1 MIPRRLPFSRG
12 AAIPAALLLCLLVQP
27 ARAEGPWPEL
37 PSPPRVDARAIA
49 VMEFATGELLY
60 AQAADEPIPP
70 ASLTKLMTMHVALNA
85 VAQGRVSLGDR
96 ITIRR
101 EEATLPY
108 GSSLMYLQEGMRVP
122 FDDLLRGMAVISGND
137 AAFTVARV
145 LGGGNEGFAAMM
157 NAEAARLG
165 LGVTRFVEP
174 SGLSEFNTTTA
185 REMAVFARQYILA
198 HPRALADYHA
208 RYSMEFPRADVMPD
222 GVEAPSARI
231 LLRNRNDLIFRYDGA
246 DGLKTGYID
255 ESGFNLVATAERNGT
270 RFIIVTLGGT
280 YGVSSRERGGAMLL
294 DWAFANWVT
303 VSPAVPAIPAVRVW
317 GAAKPHATPA
327 SAIPVSFTVPT
338 AYAKGI
344 VCRVETVG
352 AVAAPVAKGTKLGT
366 LVFSTENRV
375 LRRIDLVAS
384 EDIPLGNIFVRF
396 KDAIIRFFA
405 SIFSPGS

>member
-1 MIPRRLPFSRG
+1 M
-12 AAIPAALLLCLLVQP
+12 
-27 ARAEGPWPEL
+27 PEL

-49 VMEFATGELLY
+49 IMEFATGELLY

-208 RYSMEFPRADVMPD
+208 RYSMEFPRADVM
-222 GVEAPSARI
+222 
-231 LLRNRNDLIFRYDGA
+231 
-246 DGLKTGYID
+246 
-255 ESGFNLVATAERNGT
+255 
-270 RFIIVTLGGT
+270 
-280 YGVSSRERGGAMLL
+280 
-294 DWAFANWVT
+294 
-303 VSPAVPAIPAVRVW
+303 
-317 GAAKPHATPA
+317 
-327 SAIPVSFTVPT
+327 
-338 AYAKGI
+338 
-344 VCRVETVG
+344 
-352 AVAAPVAKGTKLGT
+352 
-366 LVFSTENRV
+366 
-375 LRRIDLVAS
+375 
-384 EDIPLGNIFVRF
+384 
-396 KDAIIRFFA
+396 
-405 SIFSPGS
+405 